1 MTEVRGTGTGT
12 PRGAQPP
19 WGAGGP
25 GGDGYIRS
33 GEIAGKTGHV
43 AHRAIRPR
51 PTGPDRPP
59 GRPHHPPRVATVVPY
74 LAVLVLV
81 AGGVYISWHQ
91 GSHGGGMG
99 GVIAGAA
106 FLIAAAVRLAL
117 PQQLAGL
124 LASRNRVTD
133 VVTLVI
139 FGVCLLVLG
148 LVLPRLGPDG
158 AAIRTRENGRPGE
171 EREHG
176 LFRQGDRQQS

>member
-1 MTEVRGTGTGT
+1 M
-12 PRGAQPP
+12 
-19 WGAGGP
+19 
-25 GGDGYIRS
+25 
-33 GEIAGKTGHV
+33 
-43 AHRAIRPR
+43 AHRAA
-51 PTGPDRPP
+51 
-59 GRPHHPPRVATVVPY
+59 RPHHPPRVATIVPY

-117 PQQLAGL
+117 PEQFAGL

-139 FGVCLLVLG
+139 FGACLLVLG
-148 LVLPRLGPDG
+148 LVLPRLGP
-158 AAIRTRENGRPGE
+158 
-171 EREHG
+171 
-176 LFRQGDRQQS
+176 F

>member
-1 MTEVRGTGTGT
+1 
-12 PRGAQPP
+12 
-19 WGAGGP
+19 
-25 GGDGYIRS
+25 
-33 GEIAGKTGHV
+33 
-43 AHRAIRPR
+43 
-51 PTGPDRPP
+51 
-59 GRPHHPPRVATVVPY
+59 VPY

-99 GVIAGAA
+99 GEIAGAA

-139 FGVCLLVLG
+139 FGVFLLVLG

-158 AAIRTRENGRPGE
+158 AAIRTRENGRPAE
-171 EREHG
+171 EREYG
-176 LFRQGDRQQS
+176 LFRQGDRRQS